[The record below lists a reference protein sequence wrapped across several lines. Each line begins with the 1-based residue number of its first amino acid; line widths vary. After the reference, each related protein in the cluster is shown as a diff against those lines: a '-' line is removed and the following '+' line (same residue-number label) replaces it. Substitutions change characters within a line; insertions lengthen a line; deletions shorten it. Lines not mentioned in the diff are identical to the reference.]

1 MYGLLCQCVWS
12 QTLYYK
18 YRVSGM
24 VQVLFLTQVRHSQE
38 YLGHYTLQKT
48 CVTKHYLSKKEYY
61 LNHTRDYIYNVA
73 SVAIHTGTANH
84 TNVKLLELLCQI
96 NITSD

>member
-1 MYGLLCQCVWS
+1 
-12 QTLYYK
+12 
-18 YRVSGM
+18 M

-73 SVAIHTGTANH
+73 SVAIHTGTLAQQ
-84 TNVKLLELLCQI
+84 TIQM
-96 NITSD
+96 